1 MAKGG
6 LLQSLK
12 RMFSSIKLKR
22 CGKKTRR
29 ISRKSKK
36 SKKSQKGGGY
46 SEQLNLSIYPG
57 QQVHQAYSG
66 PGYDCAGSPAR
77 PGALDSIGM
86 LRNPGGLPGL
96 SPGLFSGGGATQ
108 LGSGGTVVNPMTGRP
123 FNGGRR
129 RKSKNQQGGD
139 VTGVSV
145 ADGSIAGRPSSGT
158 PAQVYPQEATVGPNL
173 NAPRA
178 QMGGRYGME
187 IAPAD
192 LVLSPSNAVGMS
204 GYAQNGRV
212 GCEVGTQ
219 DALNANPGGI
229 QTGSTLP
236 SFAGVGNFTQ
246 LMKGGK
252 RQSKNNNGY
261 TVRLRKGKGRTHKKQ
276 QKQQKQQQQQGGK
289 KKRSRKQQGGVVVG
303 EVDAMR
309 YYAPTAG
316 YGNLPLMPQVP
327 NNPGILMQ
335 LGYPAGHFNPACMK
349 TN

>member
-1 MAKGG
+1 MAKKG
-6 LLQSLK
+6 LLNSLK

-29 ISRKSKK
+29 VSRKSKK
-36 SKKSQKGGGY
+36 SKKSQSGGGY

-57 QQVHQAYSG
+57 QQVHQAYGG

-96 SPGLFSGGGATQ
+96 SPGLMSGGATQ
-108 LGSGGTVVNPMTGRP
+108 LGSGGTVMDPLTGLPR
-123 FNGGRR
+123 FGGGRQ
-129 RKSKNQQGGD
+129 RKNKNQQGGY

-145 ADGSIAGRPSSGT
+145 ADASIAGRPSSGT
-158 PAQVYPQEATVGPNL
+158 PAQVYPQEAAVGPNV
-173 NAPRA
+173 NASKV
-178 QMGGRYGME
+178 QSGGRYGME
-187 IAPAD
+187 MAPAD
-192 LVLSPSNAVGMS
+192 LVLSPANAVGMS

-212 GCEVGTQ
+212 ACEVGTR
-219 DALNANPGGI
+219 DALNLNPGGI
-229 QTGSTLP
+229 QTASTLP

-252 RQSKNNNGY
+252 RQSKNNNGP
-261 TVRLRKGKGRTHKKQ
+261 TKTTGRRSRKNRKQ
-276 QKQQKQQQQQGGK
+276 QKQKQQQQGGK
-289 KKRSRKQQGGVVVG
+289 KKSSRKQQGGVVVG
-303 EVDAMR
+303 QVDAMR

-316 YGNLPLMPQVP
+316 YENLPLMPQVP

>member
-12 RMFSSIKLKR
+12 RIFSSIKLKR

-29 ISRKSKK
+29 VSRKSKK
-36 SKKSQKGGGY
+36 SNKKSQSGGGY

-57 QQVHQAYSG
+57 QQVHQAYGG

-86 LRNPGGLPGL
+86 LRTPGGLPGL

-108 LGSGGTVVNPMTGRP
+108 LGSGGVVINPLNGKP
-123 FNGGRR
+123 LFGGRR
-129 RKSKNQQGGD
+129 RKNKNQQGGT
-139 VTGVSV
+139 VLGVSPQE
-145 ADGSIAGRPSSGT
+145 GSIPGTPSSGT
-158 PAQVYPQEATVGPNL
+158 PAKVYAQEASVGPNV

-178 QMGGRYGME
+178 QAGGRYGME
-187 IAPAD
+187 MAPAD
-192 LVLSPSNAVGMS
+192 LVLSPSNGVGMS
-204 GYAQNGRV
+204 AGAQIGRI

-219 DALNANPGGI
+219 DALNLNPGNI

-246 LMKGGK
+246 LMKGG
-252 RQSKNNNGY
+252 RRCSKNNNGP
-261 TVRLRKGKGRTHKKQ
+261 TKTAGRRSRKNRKQ
-276 QKQQKQQQQQGGK
+276 QKQQKQQQQGGK
-289 KKRSRKQQGGVVVG
+289 KKSSRKQQGGVVVG
-303 EVDAMR
+303 QVDAMR

-316 YGNLPLMPQVP
+316 YENLPLMPQVP

>member
-1 MAKGG
+1 M
-6 LLQSLK
+6 QSLK

-29 ISRKSKK
+29 VSRKSKK
-36 SKKSQKGGGY
+36 SNKKSQSGGGY

-57 QQVHQAYSG
+57 QQVHQAYGG

-108 LGSGGTVVNPMTGRP
+108 LGSGGTVVNPMTGKP

-129 RKSKNQQGGD
+129 RKSKNQQGG
-139 VTGVSV
+139 TILGVGV
-145 ADGSIAGRPSSGT
+145 ADGSIPGTPSSNT
-158 PAQVYPQEATVGPNL
+158 PAQVYPQESAVGPNV

-178 QMGGRYGME
+178 QSGGRYGME
-187 IAPAD
+187 MAPAD
-192 LVLSPSNAVGMS
+192 LILSPSNGVGMS
-204 GYAQNGRV
+204 AGAQIGRI

-252 RQSKNNNGY
+252 RRSKNNNGP
-261 TVRLRKGKGRTHKKQ
+261 TRITRRRKGPHRKQ
-276 QKQQKQQQQQGGK
+276 QKQQQGGK
-289 KKRSRKQQGGVVVG
+289 KKSLRKQQGGVVVG
-303 EVDAMR
+303 QVDAMA